1 MRGCNNRNTPG
12 GAITCFKRA
21 ATMSIIDP
29 STSFSVTRDAATR
42 VNETETPN
50 LKPQTTNPKP
60 QTTNPKPKH
69 QTTNPKPQTPNH
81 KPQTPSPKPQ
91 TCQMLQRRRLALK
104 HEPTQLQLAPR
115 HQHKGYHKDGE
126 GRDLGLEHSVDGRR
140 ARARDV

>member
-1 MRGCNNRNTPG
+1 MKTLEWRVNERSRTNMRECNTRNTPV

-50 LKPQTTNPKP
+50 LKPQTTNPR
-60 QTTNPKPKH
+60 
-69 QTTNPKPQTPNH
+69 PQTPNH
-81 KPQTPSPKPQ
+81 KPQTPNPKPQ

-115 HQHKGYHKDGE
+115 HEHKGHHKDGE